1 MRVFLYSL
9 LLFFCCA
16 TSVNA
21 AFSQLIS
28 KEVKFK
34 ESAPEFYQDA
44 IASLSFPIEFASVVE
59 FNHLADTQGF
69 SSQELEQQLQ
79 WLARVYLEPGIGV
92 DDAME
97 KAQQVMTQLEI
108 IADTPYD
115 RAYLLM
121 LQGRKTGRDKQDYQQ
136 AITYYQQALAQL
148 KASEDLPTQ
157 LLLHNIHYQLGDLY
171 RITLQKNAALTHL
184 NQYRELA
191 YQLRDDY
198 LIAKAESTLGRYYSG
213 DEQFAKALQHYTE
226 AIRLAEGLDKP
237 FLNAILSLRLARV
250 YRDLK
255 SWDEA
260 LTYAHKAADGFTKV
274 GKDNYL
280 SSAMT
285 VIAMVYGEQERWNQA
300 IDYYLNAQQIDIR
313 RGNLTAQAL
322 NLHNLG
328 EAYFN
333 NKEPKRALTNLIKAN
348 GLFLQKKSKH
358 YLIYNDLLIAQ
369 VASQLGDWSM
379 VNAYAAKAFVLAR
392 EKKLPEQMFEALQY
406 KTRALKEL
414 GDIDKALAALEQLIT
429 LSQDL
434 EHESQKPSDYS
445 PSVLAEQ
452 QLKLQLSQLQ
462 ASNKTQE
469 KQAHQFR
476 LAASIIFIV
485 SLLLALA
492 GINQWRGKSKLKQQ
506 LASLK
511 QKVNQEP
518 ITQLPGY
525 HGFIARMRQKNEI
538 AQLALL
544 SLDDGHTLDLNLG
557 NDTYL
562 ESTARLMDTLSRG
575 LAGEAYLIR
584 PGLILLTLNEVNAH
598 QALLERIRSLLDD
611 QPQSQ
616 GTYFKLGC
624 IKVPLLGNPD
634 IKVTPD
640 TYFNVLQ
647 MLVAGAMSLGTQKDC
662 YVSITPL
669 NFAPAAILSNPLYLH
684 LEKGISRGLVKVEC
698 NENKALIQWPKW
710 QGANDA
716 DPT

>member
-1 MRVFLYSL
+1 MRIFLYSL
-9 LLFFCCA
+9 VLFFGYCA
-16 TSVNA
+16 STYA
-21 AFSQLIS
+21 AFSQLVS

-34 ESAPEFYQDA
+34 ESAPEFYQDT
-44 IASLSFPIEFASVVE
+44 IASLSFPIEFTNQAE
-59 FNHLADTQGF
+59 FNHLADSQGF
-69 SSQELEQQLQ
+69 NSQELEQQLQ

-92 DDAME
+92 DDAMD

-108 IADTPYD
+108 IADTSYD
-115 RAYLLM
+115 KAYLLM
-121 LQGRKTGRDKQDYQQ
+121 LEGRKIGREKQDYQQ
-136 AITYYQQALAQL
+136 AITYYQQALGHL
-148 KASEDLPTQ
+148 KASEDLATQ
-157 LLLHNIHYQLGDLY
+157 LLLHSIHYQLGDLY

-191 YQLRDDY
+191 YQFRDDY
-198 LIAKAESTLGRYYSG
+198 LIAKAEATLGRLYGSE
-213 DEQFAKALQHYTE
+213 DQFAKALQHYTE

-237 FLNAILSLRLARV
+237 FLNAILSLRLARI

-260 LTYAHKAADGFTKV
+260 LTYAHKAADGFTKI

-300 IDYYLNAQQIDIR
+300 IDYYLNAQQIDVK
-313 RGNLTAQAL
+313 RGNLTGQAL

-333 NKEPKRALTNLIKAN
+333 NKEPERALNNLIKAN

-369 VASQLGDWSM
+369 VASQLNDWSM

-414 GDIDKALAALEQLIT
+414 GDIDKALAALEELIS
-429 LSQDL
+429 LSQYF
-434 EHESQKPSDYS
+434 EQENQKPSDYS

-462 ASNKTQE
+462 ASNKVQE

-485 SLLLALA
+485 SLLLALV
-492 GINQWRGKSKLKQQ
+492 GVNQWRGKAKLKQQ
-506 LASLK
+506 LTNLK

-518 ITQLPGY
+518 ISQLPGY
-525 HGFIARMRQKNEI
+525 HGFIARMGQGEDI

-544 SLDDGHTLDLNLG
+544 SLDEGHKLDQTLG
-557 NDTYL
+557 AEIYL
-562 ESTARLMDTLSRG
+562 ETKARLMDTLSRA
-575 LAGEAYLIR
+575 LEGEAYLIR
-584 PGLILLTLNEVNAH
+584 PGLILLCLKKLTP
-598 QALLERIRSLLDD
+598 QQILLEQIRSLLDE
-611 QPQSQ
+611 QSQ
-616 GTYFKLGC
+616 TRGAHFKLGC
-624 IKVPLLGNPD
+624 IRVPLLGNPD
-634 IKVTPD
+634 IKVAPD

-698 NENKALIQWPKW
+698 NENKALIHWPKW
-710 QGANDA
+710 QEANDA
-716 DPT
+716 EST

>member
-9 LLFFCCA
+9 VLFFCCA
-16 TSVNA
+16 ASVEA
-21 AFSQLIS
+21 ASSQLIS

-34 ESAPEFYQDA
+34 ESAAEFYQDA
-44 IASLSFPIEFASVVE
+44 IASLSFPIEFSSEVE
-59 FNHLADTQGF
+59 FNHLADSQGF
-69 SSQELEQQLQ
+69 GGEELERQLQ

-92 DDAME
+92 DNAMD
-97 KAQQVMTQLEI
+97 KAQRLMTLLEI

-115 RAYLLM
+115 KAYLLM
-121 LQGRKTGRDKQDYQQ
+121 LAGRKVGREKQDYQQ
-136 AITYYQQALAQL
+136 AITHYQQALAQL
-148 KASEDLPTQ
+148 KSSEDLATQ
-157 LLLHNIHYQLGDLY
+157 LLLHSIHYQLGDVY

-198 LIAKAESTLGRYYSG
+198 LIAKAEATLGRYYSG
-213 DEQFAKALQHYTE
+213 YEQFAKALQHYTE

-300 IDYYLNAQQIDIR
+300 IDYYLNAQQIDVR

-333 NKEPKRALTNLIKAN
+333 NKEPKRALSNLIKAN

-358 YLIYNDLLIAQ
+358 YLIYNDLLIAE
-369 VASQLGDWSM
+369 VASQLEDWSM

-414 GDIDKALAALEQLIT
+414 GDIDKALVALDQLIT
-429 LSQDL
+429 LSQEL
-434 EHESQKPSDYS
+434 EHESLKPSDYS

-452 QLKLQLSQLQ
+452 QLKLMLNQLQ
-462 ASNKTQE
+462 ASYKELE

-476 LAASIIFIV
+476 LAASIIFIIC
-485 SLLLALA
+485 LLLGLV
-492 GINQWRGKSKLKQQ
+492 GLNQWRGKSKLKQKF
-506 LASLK
+506 ARLK
-511 QKVNQEP
+511 HKVNQEA

-525 HGFIARMRQKNEI
+525 HGFITRMNQSN
-538 AQLALL
+538 AFNQLALL
-544 SLDDGHTLDLNLG
+544 SLDEGHKLDLTLG
-557 NDTYL
+557 TEVYL
-562 ESTARLMDTLSRG
+562 ETTSQLMNSLSSTLKAETFI
-575 LAGEAYLIR
+575 IR
-584 PGLILLTLNEVNAH
+584 PGLILIGVREVAAH
-598 QALLERIRSLLDD
+598 QALLDQIRILLDK
-611 QPQSQ
+611 QPQTQ
-616 GTYFKLGC
+616 GLHFKLGC
-624 IKVPLLGNPD
+624 IKVPLLGNPE
-634 IKVTPD
+634 IKVTAD

-647 MLVAGAMSLGTQKDC
+647 MLAAGAMSLGPQNDS

-698 NENKALIQWPKW
+698 NEHKSLIQWPKW
-710 QGANDA
+710 QGTNDA